1 MFGGSSGFIILILFL
16 LMLSGNWSGFGNSA
30 TQGALTRAE
39 MYDGLNSQNTFSEFR
54 DISKSITNGFADVN
68 QSMCNGFNGV
78 QTAIA
83 DTNYRMQNCCCEL
96 KNAIH
101 SEGEETR
108 ALIQSNTIQE
118 LRDALQ
124 DAKNENLATGLVTAQ
139 GIQTQNLEE
148 FMRRLVSGC
157 GCNA

>member
-16 LMLSGNWSGFGNSA
+16 LMLSGNWGGFGNSA
-30 TQGALTRAE
+30 MQGALTRAE